1 MLKRLEAKPVEF
13 SMHPLTWFDEMPKE
27 IYTDGLMLI
36 GDAAGVPE
44 PFLAS
49 GIYEAMYSG
58 RLAAEVAAEAI
69 ENGDTSKGFLKLY
82 YDRLEA
88 SPVGQQFVGG
98 KQVRAMFDL
107 LLAGQG
113 AREIAELMRLMMAL
127 VWGAWS
133 GTIYPASVTVP
144 LMIPALIDRLPI
156 MGKVLG
162 LYLPLVSPAV
172 AEPLSRLANELA
184 AGMMKGLVTK
194 GGE

>member
-1 MLKRLEAKPVEF
+1 
-13 SMHPLTWFDEMPKE
+13 
-27 IYTDGLMLI
+27 
-36 GDAAGVPE
+36 
-44 PFLAS
+44 
-49 GIYEAMYSG
+49 MYSG
-58 RLAAEVAAEAI
+58 RLAAEVATEAI
-69 ENGDTSKGFLKLY
+69 EKGDTSKGFLKLY

-113 AREIAELMRLMMAL
+113 ARETAELMRFMMAL

-133 GTIYPASVTVP
+133 GTMYPASVTVP
-144 LMIPALIDRLPI
+144 LMIPAFMNHLPI

-162 LYLPLVSPAV
+162 LYLPLVSPAL

-184 AGMMKGLVTK
+184 GGMMKGLIAK